1 MVSSMNV
8 ITLSNSTFSSWPPS
22 EASCTFFGCCVVLE
36 FSEVLLDSS
45 RVLASVLLLFC
56 FCFNSAISAF
66 NAAISLDWFCWFV
79 FDAFLVGDLDLLLEC
94 FEVKDWSFCCN
105 VGLSPVGF
113 VFWLILLDATF
124 VLFFKI
130 LAYVGFRVSCIVVI
144 CDVFLFLS
152 VSYLRFK

>member
-22 EASCTFFGCCVVLE
+22 EASCTFFGCCVVLK
-36 FSEVLLDSS
+36 FSEVLLDYSW
-45 RVLASVLLLFC
+45 VLASVLLLFC
-56 FCFNSAISAF
+56 FCFSF
-66 NAAISLDWFCWFV
+66 F
-79 FDAFLVGDLDLLLEC
+79 GDLDLLLER
-94 FEVKDWSFCCN
+94 FEVKDWIFCCN
-105 VGLSPVGF
+105 VGLSPVVF

-130 LAYVGFRVSCIVVI
+130 LAYVSFRISCIVVV

-152 VSYLRFK
+152 VSGLCFK